1 MKNFFKHLHTV
12 NKHRFLVFKLA
23 VKAGI
28 PFRGF
33 VHDLSK
39 YSPTEFLESI
49 KYYKGIYSP
58 IVECRRKKGYS
69 LCWLHHRSRN
79 KHHFQYWYD
88 EASREIYP
96 MPYKYAVEMICD
108 RVSAAITYNGKNY
121 TNESPYNYFVDENKE
136 YVYMINP
143 KIYKFM
149 EQVFTDL
156 KDYGEKYVF
165 NRKYLKK
172 TYHKIVE
179 GEENDRNI

>member
-1 MKNFFKHLHTV
+1 MYVEFGTN
-12 NKHRFLVFKLA
+12 
-23 VKAGI
+23 I
-28 PFRGF
+28 
-33 VHDLSK
+33 
-39 YSPTEFLESI
+39 SPCLI
-49 KYYKGIYSP
+49 KS
-58 IVECRRKKGYS
+58 
-69 LCWLHHRSRN
+69 
-79 KHHFQYWYD
+79 
-88 EASREIYP
+88 
-96 MPYKYAVEMICD
+96 
-108 RVSAAITYNGKNY
+108 T
-121 TNESPYNYFVDENKE
+121 ENKE